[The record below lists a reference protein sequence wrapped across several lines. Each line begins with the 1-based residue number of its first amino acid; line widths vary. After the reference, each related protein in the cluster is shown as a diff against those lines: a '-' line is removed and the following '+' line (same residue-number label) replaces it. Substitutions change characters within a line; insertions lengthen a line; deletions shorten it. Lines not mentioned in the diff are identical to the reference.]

1 MRMRVIALIFA
12 FLPFAASAID
22 LSKDQRN
29 AIEERIQPFS
39 QVCVVGDDRCSAGA
53 AAVAGGPR
61 SGEEIYNGACMACH
75 ATGAAGAP
83 KVGDAPAWSAR
94 VAKGMDALYDSGV
107 NGVAGT
113 GMIAKGGCSDCSDE
127 EIYAAVDFMVDNSK

>member
-1 MRMRVIALIFA
+1 MRVIALIIA
-12 FLPFAASAID
+12 FLPLAASAID

-29 AIEERIQPFS
+29 AIEARIQPFS
-39 QVCVVGDDRCSAGA
+39 QVCVTGDDSCMAGGE
-53 AAVAGGPR
+53 AVASGPR

-83 KVGDAPAWSAR
+83 KVGDAAAWSTR
-94 VAKGMDALYDSGV
+94 LAKGMDALYSSGV

-113 GMIAKGGCSDCSDE
+113 GMIAKGGCGDCSDD
-127 EIYAAVDFMVDNSK
+127 EIYAAVDYMVDNSK